1 MQPSFLIENNYRNLF
16 VAGIDEAGRGPLAGP
31 VVAACVILD
40 RGDFYD
46 ENNCEINDSKKLS
59 KLRRKKIFF
68 ELKNK
73 AKFGVGIVDEK
84 IIDKINI
91 LEATKLAMLQ
101 AYLDLQ
107 KKYKISP
114 QIILVDGNFIPF
126 KKQDK
131 ISEILAI
138 VKGDQKSFSIAAAS
152 IIAKETR
159 DQIMCDLDQKY
170 PQYGFAKH
178 AGYPTQFHREKIREH
193 GICEFHRKS
202 FEPIKSILH
211 ANS

>member
-159 DQIMCDLDQKY
+159 DQIMCELDQKY

>member
-1 MQPSFLIENNYRNLF
+1 MQPSFLIENNYQNLF

-40 RGDFYD
+40 RGDFSD
-46 ENNCEINDSKKLS
+46 GNNCEINDSKKLS

-84 IIDKINI
+84 IIDEINI
-91 LEATKLAMLQ
+91 LEATKLAMFR

-126 KKQDK
+126 KKQGK

-211 ANS
+211 ASS

>member
-1 MQPSFLIENNYRNLF
+1 MQPSFLIENKYQNLF

-40 RGDFYD
+40 RGDFFD
-46 ENNCEINDSKKLS
+46 GNNCEINDSKKLS

-84 IIDKINI
+84 IIDEINI
-91 LEATKLAMLQ
+91 LEATKLAMLR

-211 ANS
+211 ASS

>member
-1 MQPSFLIENNYRNLF
+1 MQPSFLIENNYHNLF
-16 VAGIDEAGRGPLAGP
+16 IAGIDEAGRGPLAGP

-40 RGDFYD
+40 RRDFFD
-46 ENNCEINDSKKLS
+46 GNNCEINDSKKLS

-73 AKFGVGIVDEK
+73 AKFGVGIIDEK

-91 LEATKLAMLQ
+91 LEATKLAMLR

-107 KKYKISP
+107 NKYKIYP

-126 KKQDK
+126 KKRDE
-131 ISEILAI
+131 INEILAI

-178 AGYPTQFHREKIREH
+178 AGYPTKFHREKIREH

-211 ANS
+211 DSN

>member
-1 MQPSFLIENNYRNLF
+1 
-16 VAGIDEAGRGPLAGP
+16 
-31 VVAACVILD
+31 
-40 RGDFYD
+40 
-46 ENNCEINDSKKLS
+46 
-59 KLRRKKIFF
+59 
-68 ELKNK
+68 
-73 AKFGVGIVDEK
+73 
-84 IIDKINI
+84 
-91 LEATKLAMLQ
+91 
-101 AYLDLQ
+101 
-107 KKYKISP
+107 
-114 QIILVDGNFIPF
+114 LVDGNFIPF
-126 KKQDK
+126 KKQGK